1 MRSTEPAAV
10 PSASLA
16 AFAKLCVVT
25 TAVIFIL
32 IVVGGIVRATH
43 SGLGCPDWPTCHGNI
58 IPSSDKHTI
67 IEYSHRLTA
76 TIAGLLVL
84 SLAIWAWRSFRRVP
98 AIFYPAVLSFVLVL
112 AQAGLGGAVVENELP
127 AGIVVVHLAMAL
139 TILTLLLVLTA
150 TALSMTR
157 DFAPANPSRA
167 IAGTALLA
175 SCVTLVL
182 MLVGSYVAGAGYGL
196 ACSGW
201 PLCNGQV
208 VPSAHATSVQV
219 HFAHRFLAALVGVI
233 ILALVWQAWRLRH
246 KAPVVFSFA
255 IAAVV
260 VFIGQALIGAANI
273 WTDLADEV
281 TAAHLATGALLWTVL
296 ALLNIRIYGVHEWL
310 PRSVKPRPATAP
322 AHGVTR

>member
-16 AFAKLCVVT
+16 SFAKLCLVT
-25 TAVIFIL
+25 DVVIFVL
-32 IVVGGIVRATH
+32 IIVGGIVRATH

-67 IEYSHRLTA
+67 IEYSHRFTA
-76 TIAGLLVL
+76 SIAGLLVL

-112 AQAGLGGAVVENELP
+112 AQAGLGGAVVENDLP

-139 TILTLLLVLTA
+139 TILTLLLLLTA
-150 TALSMTR
+150 TAISMTR
-157 DFAPANPSRA
+157 PLAPTNASRGLA
-167 IAGTALLA
+167 RTALLA
-175 SCVTLVL
+175 SGVTLVL

-208 VPSAHATSVQV
+208 LPDAGAVSVQV

-233 ILALVWQAWRLRH
+233 ILALAWQSWGQRD
-246 KAPVVFSFA
+246 KAPVVFGFA
-255 IAAVV
+255 VAAVV
-260 VFIGQALIGAANI
+260 VFIVQALIGAANI

-281 TAAHLATGALLWTVL
+281 TAAHLAVGALLWTVL
-296 ALLNIRIYGVHEWL
+296 AVLNIRIFKAYEWL
-310 PRSVKPRPATAP
+310 PRTVKASPATDL